1 MDTGRNMKVQEDVVL
16 REIAGECFL
25 ISTGKTVLKYIGLIH
40 VSPLEAE
47 LWEMLRQGTNLE
59 ELVQTMMTVYDVQE
73 NALREDIQEFLDRLD
88 GSGILISDGEETGV
102 PAETAAAAGEK

>member
-25 ISTGKTVLKYIGLIH
+25 IPTGKTVLKYNGLLH

-59 ELVQTMMTVYDVQE
+59 GLVQTMMTVYDVQE